1 MEKDSS
7 AFPYRNVCLKF
18 WKYSDC
24 MGRRNGKCDRSR
36 DSGRA
41 DGLEIE
47 VHCNPEKAMSDASQ
61 QLTPQQFEELTAK
74 LNKYAAVEGKS
85 I

>member
-1 MEKDSS
+1 MVPVL
-7 AFPYRNVCLKF
+7 AQCAVAA
-18 WKYSDC
+18 
-24 MGRRNGKCDRSR
+24 G
-36 DSGRA
+36 A

-74 LNKYAAVEGKS
+74 LNKYAAVEGKC